1 MDRRAMVL
9 AAVLAGG
16 LPVAARAQPRL
27 RRIGWLGHTAID
39 TPDDERVHAA
49 FGVTLPRAAL
59 LRADEVIE

>member
-39 TPDDERVHAA
+39 TPDDERVHAPSA
-49 FGVTLPRAAL
+49 SRSREPRCCAPTS
-59 LRADEVIE
+59 